1 MSAQSTWRAQFV
13 ATCQTRAAWRKM
25 RGVMNNRFAYSS
37 LLVFLLLAAGFT
49 QYLTTASERESV
61 PAHAALNELPETLG
75 AWRQQD
81 AQTLTSGALRELGA
95 DEYVSRTYVN
105 ERGAIAFLFIAYYG
119 SQRQRKT
126 YHSPQNCLPGAGW
139 TLGEHRLQALGNW
152 PNAINEYLI
161 EKDGAQ
167 MLAYYWYHGR
177 GRIIA
182 NEFLGRWFT
191 LRDAV
196 ARGRT
201 DGALVR
207 VIVPLA
213 NSESAAQARADGL
226 QFTETLAP
234 LLACYIPD

>member
-1 MSAQSTWRAQFV
+1 
-13 ATCQTRAAWRKM
+13 M

-49 QYLTTASERESV
+49 QYLTMASERENV
-61 PAHAALNELPETLG
+61 PAHAALSELPDMLG

-81 AQTLTSGALRELGA
+81 AQTLTPGALRELGA

-105 ERGAIAFLFIAYYG
+105 ERGAIAFLFIAYYA

-139 TLGEHRLQALGNW
+139 TLGEHRLQPLGEL

-161 EKDGAQ
+161 EKDGGQ

-177 GRIIA
+177 GRVVA
-182 NEFLGRWFT
+182 SEFLGRWFT

-207 VIVPLA
+207 VIVPL
-213 NSESAAQARADGL
+213 SKSAEQARADGL

-234 LLACYIPD
+234 LLARYIPD